1 MEEKFELL
9 KEQIKNK
16 CLEYMKLTPEEK
28 RFYKNEYENEILD
41 LIIEKNKIFKELKG
55 F

>member
-9 KEQIKNK
+9 KEQIKIK
-16 CLEYMKLTPEEK
+16 CLQLIRSKKTEKEEK
-28 RFYKNEYENEILD
+28 ELENEILD

-55 F
+55 I